1 MENNNNIDFKDL
13 WKQQTVCPPNMGE
26 LLSKVKHFKKVS
38 LRKLILTNVLL
49 IATCFFIGFIWFK
62 YQPEFI
68 STKIGIVLMIFAMAF
83 YLFVY
88 NTLASFYKSIDGDQS
103 NSEYLQKLISIKAK
117 QHYLQSSVLSLYFIL
132 LGSGL
137 SLYMYEYASR
147 MTAFWAIIAYVV
159 TLGWV
164 GFTWF
169 YLRPKQIKKEQDR
182 VDGLIA
188 KFDALNKQLEEGF

>member
-1 MENNNNIDFKDL
+1 
-13 WKQQTVCPPNMGE
+13 MGE

-49 IATCFFIGFIWFK
+49 IATSIFISFIWFK

-169 YLRPKQIKKEQDR
+169 YLRPKQIKREQDR

-188 KFDALNKQLEEGF
+188 KFEALNKQLEEGL

>member
-13 WKQQTVCPPNMGE
+13 WKQQTVSPPNMDE

-38 LRKLILTNVLL
+38 LRKLIITNVLL
-49 IATCFFIGFIWFK
+49 IATSVFIGFIWYK
-62 YQPEFI
+62 YQPQFI
-68 STKIGIVLMIFAMAF
+68 STKIGIVITIFAMVL

-88 NTLASFYKSIDGDQS
+88 NKLASFYKTIDSNQS

-117 QHYLQSSVLSLYFIL
+117 QQFLQSSVLSLYFVL

-147 MTAFWAIIAYVV
+147 MTIFWAIIAYGV
-159 TLGWV
+159 TFAWV
-164 GFTWF
+164 GFAWF
-169 YLRPKQIKKEQDR
+169 YLRPKEIKKEQAR
-182 VDGLIA
+182 INGLIA
-188 KFDALNKQLEEGF
+188 KFEAMNNQLEEGL